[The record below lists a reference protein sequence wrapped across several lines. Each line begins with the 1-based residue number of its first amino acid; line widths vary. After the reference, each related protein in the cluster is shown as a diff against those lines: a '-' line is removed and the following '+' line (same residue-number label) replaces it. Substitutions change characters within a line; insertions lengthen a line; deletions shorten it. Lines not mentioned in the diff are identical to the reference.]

1 MTHENVLGWIILVMI
16 VGGSLGWLLQEVPNI
31 IKKFTK
37 KSKPYQYIKT
47 GMYYK
52 K

>member
-16 VGGSLGWLLQEVPNI
+16 VGGSLGWLLQEVPSL
-31 IKKFTK
+31 IKKLIKNKRTH
-37 KSKPYQYIKT
+37 QYIKT